1 MFAGKAI
8 RCECGYEVRASD
20 EDTLVEGIR
29 RHASE
34 AHGIAFTVELAR
46 KLARG
51 ATEAPSDANGER
63 ARTCRGYVPDPPLH
77 ESNGGVMS

>member
-1 MFAGKAI
+1 MFAGKAL
-8 RCECGYEVRASD
+8 RCDCGHEVRARD
-20 EDTLVEGIR
+20 ENGLVEAIR
-29 RHASE
+29 RHALE
-34 AHGIAFTVELAR
+34 AHGITFSVELAR

-63 ARTCRGYVPDPPLH
+63 ARTCRGYAADPPLH

>member
-20 EDTLVEGIR
+20 EDTIVEEIR

-51 ATEAPSDANGER
+51 ATEAPSDANEER
-63 ARTCRGYVPDPPLH
+63 ARTCRGYAPDPPLH
-77 ESNGGVMS
+77 ESNGGVLP